1 VALGIGKL
9 VDRAGG
15 LCTVEYFD
23 APTSEPVIRQ
33 FETNQIEAVS
43 LPEQTR
49 VYHYNEIPGVWEIG
63 RILDDQGNSQLV
75 QFPNRVTKHLKASD
89 VFVRWARQI
98 IDPTPFLAN
107 KINESPR
114 FSDGRSAFI
123 RSQMNQRAASIGM
136 SALLTSAIE
145 LEAHQ
150 IEVVRRILQD
160 PVQRY
165 LLADE
170 VGLGKT
176 IEAGILIRQCVLD
189 AIDDFTILVLVPE
202 PLIAQ
207 WRSEL
212 SSKFFLEHYLDKSIH
227 VLALG
232 DNDRVRPLLG
242 EATMLVI
249 DEAHH
254 LTEAR
259 STGSQ
264 GIYGEIAAATPG
276 IERILLLSATP
287 ALHNERGFL
296 EMLHLLDPKTYPL
309 DGETA
314 FRLKIEARQAVAE
327 IVAGLTPQNVLYLD
341 YTIDQLARLFSD
353 DALLQEHASALR
365 TVVDTMPTEDDPA
378 LIEAIGKVHAH
389 LSEVYRLHRRILR
402 HRRRSIGGLTPDRS
416 GALIVEYSCPDMAAL
431 AAAMDDWRFAEAIA
445 CGGDRDCKAWADG
458 VGTFWLA
465 LDCAS
470 QYPSSGSSIIG
481 SLARQHALVRD
492 GELFGRIAKLL
503 GRPRA
508 VRRSC
513 GGTGRRDATVARSQG
528 AVCDL
533 LLGPKDC

>member
-1 VALGIGKL
+1 MFVQARGSEGAALGIGKL

-23 APTSEPVIRQ
+23 APTSEPVIHQ
-33 FETNQIEAVS
+33 FETNQIQAVP

-49 VYHYNEIPGVWEIG
+49 VYHYNEMPGAWEIG

-75 QFPNRVTKHLKASD
+75 QFPNRVTKHLKASG

-114 FSDGRSAFI
+114 FSDGRSALI
-123 RSQMNQRAASIGM
+123 RSQMNQRAASMGM
-136 SALLTSAIE
+136 SVLLTSAIE

-150 IEVVRRILQD
+150 IEVVRRVLQD

-176 IEAGILIRQCVLD
+176 IEAGILIRQRVLD
-189 AIDDFTILVLVPE
+189 AIEDFAILVLVPE

-212 SSKFFLEHYLDKSIH
+212 SSKFFLEHYLDKNIR

-232 DNDRVRPLLG
+232 DNDRIRPLLG
-242 EATMLVI
+242 KATMLVI

-264 GIYGEIAAATPG
+264 SIYGEIAAATPG

-309 DGETA
+309 DGEAA
-314 FRLKIEARQAVAE
+314 FRGKIEARGRVLEIGVGSGLNLTLYEEQVEVVFGLDPSERLLSMAQRRAAEAGVAADLILGSATNIPLE
-327 IVAGLTPQNVLYLD
+327 NASVDTVVMTWTLCSIFDPLSALSEMGRVLKPGGALLFVEHGLSPEPAIERWQHRLTPLWRHISGGCHLD
-341 YTIDQLARLFSD
+341 RKVDDLIRAAGFEILELRNEYARGPRLMTYMYEGQ
-353 DALLQEHASALR
+353 AR
-365 TVVDTMPTEDDPA
+365 PA
-378 LIEAIGKVHAH
+378 V
-389 LSEVYRLHRRILR
+389 SV
-402 HRRRSIGGLTPDRS
+402 
-416 GALIVEYSCPDMAAL
+416 
-431 AAAMDDWRFAEAIA
+431 WR
-445 CGGDRDCKAWADG
+445 GDER
-458 VGTFWLA
+458 V
-465 LDCAS
+465 
-470 QYPSSGSSIIG
+470 P
-481 SLARQHALVRD
+481 
-492 GELFGRIAKLL
+492 
-503 GRPRA
+503 
-508 VRRSC
+508 
-513 GGTGRRDATVARSQG
+513 
-528 AVCDL
+528 
-533 LLGPKDC
+533 